1 MTVDNRPAL
10 RRKIEELKRQKR
22 AVILAHY
29 YTTPDVQQVADF
41 LGDSLALSVQAQQ
54 VDADIILFAGVHF
67 MAETAKVLCPD
78 KKVLIPCPEAGC
90 SLAESCDAAE
100 FAAFKARYPGYKV
113 VSYVNTTVGVKALTD
128 ICCTSSNA
136 LKVVESLPA
145 DQPLIFAPDRNLGSY
160 IQKLTGRRNMVLWNG
175 ACHVHEEFSL
185 EKLLALKREHPA
197 ARVVAHPECRAYI
210 LEAADYVGST
220 AGILDYCGRS
230 DVQEF
235 IVVTEAG
242 ILAEMQR
249 RYPDK
254 HFIPAPPDDETCA
267 CNNCK
272 YMKMVTLENIAEC
285 LEHESPEIELD
296 EEVRRAAAQE
306 RRQLGERGRLATALC
321 LSAALLIIVVLL

>member
-1 MTVDNRPAL
+1 MNVENSSELT
-10 RRKIEELKRQKR
+10 RRIESLKREKN

-29 YTTPDVQQVADF
+29 YTTPEVQAVADF

-54 VDADIILFAGVHF
+54 VDARIILFAGVHF

-90 SLAESCDAAE
+90 SLAESCDAKE
-100 FAAFKARYPGYKV
+100 FAAFKAKYPDHKV
-113 VSYVNTTVGVKALTD
+113 VSYVNTTVEVKAMTD
-128 ICCTSSNA
+128 VCCTSSNA

-160 IQKLTGRRNMVLWNG
+160 IQKLTGRRNMVLWDG

-185 EKLLALKREHPA
+185 ERLLALKREHPQA
-197 ARVVAHPECRAYI
+197 KVVVHPECRAYI
-210 LEAADYVGST
+210 VEVADYVGST

-230 DVQEF
+230 EAKEF

-242 ILAEMQR
+242 ILAEMR
-249 RYPDK
+249 KRYPEK
-254 HFIPAPPDDETCA
+254 NFIPAPPDDETCG
-267 CNNCK
+267 CNNCR

-285 LEHESPEIELD
+285 LEKESPEIVLD
-296 EEVRRAAAQE
+296 EEIRRAAE
-306 RRQLGERGRLATALC
+306 RSIRNMIAIR
-321 LSAALLIIVVLL
+321 

>member
-230 DVQEF
+230 DAQEF

-272 YMKMVTLENIAEC
+272 YMKMVTLENIAAA
-285 LEHESPEIELD
+285 LENLAPEIVLD
-296 EEVRRAAAQE
+296 EATRQAAE
-306 RRQLGERGRLATALC
+306 RSIRNMIAIR
-321 LSAALLIIVVLL
+321 